1 MHSARSPDPYI
12 FPALQRLAA
21 LPKEKRPIIAAL
33 SNTVIFPKESE
44 LSKPIGLPG
53 RGPPP
58 PSTPKDNR
66 QGSTSTNAASPSDT
80 SKQEPMS
87 TLAEYFDVFISSSEI
102 GMRKPESRIYQHAL
116 SKINDF
122 AGSSS
127 SSSPSNAQKK
137 GEQRLKG
144 GDILFLDDIG
154 ENLRVAR
161 EAHGWR
167 TIKVV
172 MGKTWRAVKE
182 LEGVMGLKG
191 ELLDEKIARAKL

>member
-1 MHSARSPDPYI
+1 
-12 FPALQRLAA
+12 
-21 LPKEKRPIIAAL
+21 
-33 SNTVIFPKESE
+33 
-44 LSKPIGLPG
+44 
-53 RGPPP
+53 
-58 PSTPKDNR
+58 
-66 QGSTSTNAASPSDT
+66 
-80 SKQEPMS
+80 MS

-102 GMRKPESRIYQHAL
+102 GMRKPESRIYDHTL
-116 SKINDF
+116 SKINEF
-122 AGSSS
+122 ASSS
-127 SSSPSNAQKK
+127 SSSPSSSSSNAQKK